1 MNARRQPHGLM
12 LPKAPNVS
20 RRDLLHL
27 GAVAAAGVLVGGNV
41 LAACGDDDDGGAAG
55 TSPGTAGTTPG
66 TTGGTPAG
74 TTPGTAPGTSAGTP
88 ATGTGQPLDVL
99 RLGFAYIGPIND
111 NGWTQE
117 HHRGRQYVFDQLGDK
132 VTGKYVENVLF
143 DPAQTTPIFEDL
155 AANHD
160 MVIAN
165 TEYASL
171 LSDVAKK
178 HPDVHFLE
186 CDGHTYLDNLY
197 SYYLRHV
204 QPAYAL
210 GVAAA
215 LLNEGTPT
223 KIGYIG
229 AFPTATAYNDVNG
242 LVLGARTIDPD
253 ATVKA
258 VMISSFFDPPKAT
271 AAANALLGED
281 INFLFAV
288 MDEPSFLQVAN
299 DKGVWAA
306 AWNTDVRQFGPD
318 VYVNNFQ
325 LEFGPYYLEQAKAA
339 LAGTWTA
346 KKQPD
351 LLPLDLG
358 DWGDKVPQDVS
369 AEVDKLRPQLVDET
383 LNPYTGPIK
392 DNTGAERLAEGETLD
407 AQQAYLIDWAA
418 EGVSG
423 VEG

>member
-1 MNARRQPHGLM
+1 MNDRRQSPRSVVPETGIG
-12 LPKAPNVS
+12 
-20 RRDLLHL
+20 RRRLIKI
-27 GAVAAAGVLVGGNV
+27 GAAGAAGVFFGGNV
-41 LAACGDDDDGGAAG
+41 LAACGDDDDGAADTSTGGTTAGTTGAG
-55 TSPGTAGTTPG
+55 TSPGT
-66 TTGGTPAG
+66 
-74 TTPGTAPGTSAGTP
+74 TP
-88 ATGTGQPLDVL
+88 ATSGGAALDKL

-117 HHRGRQYVFDQLGDK
+117 HHRGRQLVFDTLGAK
-132 VTGKYVENVLF
+132 VEGTFVENVLF
-143 DPAQTTPIFEDL
+143 DPAVTTPIFEDL
-155 AANHD
+155 ASNHD
-160 MVIAN
+160 FVIAN
-165 TEYASL
+165 TEYATL
-171 LSDVAKK
+171 LSDVAAK

-186 CDGHTYLDNLY
+186 CDGHAYLDNLY
-197 SYYLRHV
+197 SYYVKHT
-204 QPAYAL
+204 QPTYAL

-215 LLNEGTPT
+215 LLNEGSDC

-242 LVLGARTIDPD
+242 LLLGARSINPT

-299 DKGVWAA
+299 DAGVWAG
-306 AWNTDVRQFGPD
+306 AWNTDVREFGPD
-318 VYVNNFQ
+318 VYVNTLQ
-325 LEFGPYYLEQAKAA
+325 LDFGAYYLEQAEAA

-346 KKQPD
+346 KTEPD

-358 DWGDKVPQDVS
+358 TWGDHVPADVS
-369 AEVDKLRPQLVDET
+369 AAVDELRPQLLDGT
-383 LNPYTGPIK
+383 INPYTGPIV
-392 DNTGAERLAEGETLD
+392 DNQGTERLADGESLD
-407 AQQAYLIDWAA
+407 DQQAYLIDWAV

-423 VEG
+423 VDG

>member
-1 MNARRQPHGLM
+1 MNARRQPRGLM
-12 LPKAPNVS
+12 LPKASNVS

-41 LAACGDDDDGGAAG
+41 VAACGGDDDDDTAGG
-55 TSPGTAGTTPG
+55 TTPGTGGTTPG
-66 TTGGTPAG
+66 TTAGTPAG
-74 TTPGTAPGTSAGTP
+74 TTPGTAPGSSAATP
-88 ATGTGQPLDVL
+88 GSGAALDVL

-117 HHRGRQYVFDQLGDK
+117 HHRGRQYVFDTLGDK

-160 MVIAN
+160 FVIAN
-165 TEYASL
+165 TEYATL
-171 LSDVAKK
+171 LSDVAEKY
-178 HPDVHFLE
+178 PDVHFLE

-197 SYYLRHV
+197 SYYVRHV
-204 QPAYAL
+204 QPTYAL

-215 LLNEGTPT
+215 LLNRGSPT

-229 AFPTATAYNDVNG
+229 AFATATAYNDVNG
-242 LVLGARTIDPD
+242 LVLGARTIDPE
-253 ATVKA
+253 ATVQA

-271 AAANALLGED
+271 SAANALLAED

-299 DKGVWAA
+299 DAGVWAA
-306 AWNTDVRQFGPD
+306 AWNTDVREFGPD
-318 VYVNNFQ
+318 VYVNTLQ
-325 LEFGPYYLEQAKAA
+325 LDFGPYYLEQAEAA
-339 LAGTWTA
+339 LAGTWVA
-346 KKQPD
+346 KTQPD

-369 AEVDKLRPQLVDET
+369 AEVDKLRPQLLDES
-383 LNPYTGPIK
+383 LNPYTGPIV
-392 DNTGAERLAEGETLD
+392 DNQGKERLAEGETLD
-407 AQQAYLIDWAA
+407 AQQAYLVDWAA

>member
-1 MNARRQPHGLM
+1 MKDRRDPTRPM
-12 LPKAPNVS
+12 LPWRPGMS
-20 RRDLLHL
+20 RRRLIQL
-27 GAVAAAGVLVGGNV
+27 GAASAAGVLFGGGV
-41 LAACGDDDDGGAAG
+41 LSACGSDDEGGGAADTTAGGAG
-55 TSPGTAGTTPG
+55 TS
-66 TTGGTPAG
+66 GGAVT
-74 TTPGTAPGTSAGTP
+74 TSAGTT
-88 ATGTGQPLDVL
+88 AAGAGGGQALDKL
-99 RLGFAYIGPIND
+99 RMGFAYIGPIND

-117 HHRGRQYVFDQLGDK
+117 HHRGRQLVFDTLGDK
-132 VTGKYVENVLF
+132 VEGKYVENVLF

-155 AANHD
+155 AQNHD
-160 MVIAN
+160 LVIAN
-165 TEYASL
+165 TEYSTL
-171 LSDVAKK
+171 LSDVAAK

-197 SYYLRHV
+197 SYYVKHV
-204 QPAYAL
+204 QPTYAL

-215 LLNEGTPT
+215 LLNEGSDV

-242 LVLGARTIDPD
+242 LILGARTINPN

-271 AAANALLGED
+271 AAANALLSED

-299 DKGVWAA
+299 DAGVWAA
-306 AWNTDVRQFGPD
+306 AWNTDVREFGPD
-318 VYVNNFQ
+318 VYVNTLQ
-325 LEFGPYYLEQAKAA
+325 LDFGPYYLEQAQAA

-346 KKQPD
+346 KTQPD

-358 DWGDKVPQDVS
+358 SWGDKVPPAVS
-369 AEVDKLRPQLVDET
+369 AEVDKLRPQLLDGT
-383 LNPYTGPIK
+383 LNPYTGPIVDSK
-392 DNTGAERLAEGETLD
+392 GAERLADGETLD
-407 AQQAYLIDWAA
+407 EQHAYLVDWAV